1 MGLEGLY
8 WWPRKKKCY
17 NPILRLPK
25 HSPLPDGATIRV
37 HVLSFFHKIRWIY
50 TRHTDDKIIAHA
62 VLLAHINKFGDPS
75 RMVYYVEGYPAL
87 EKQDTHR
94 IREERTIETIKT
106 AEAAIENL
114 NERVQQ
120 ARLPTKE
127 LFKNVN
133 KNLQLRYLGIATNY
147 KVIKGLQDAVVP
159 SLVQEYLESPIVI
172 WRDQDDIDFTAPIL
186 VFTTMAQE
194 IAVPVGTASDPPSTA
209 QSELPLMDHATL
221 PMSFQVICKEYESI
235 KEQHAMIKAQ
245 RRMTSS
251 GKSRAIN
258 FSSCDRQTSAS
269 TWRLVAGSSTPIFA
283 QGTIRTATA
292 TITAIYR
299 QYQWKPYTAEQEVWS
314 KKVIAETTR
323 RQAEKEQLREAR
335 RRKKEKGRLK
345 KPPGLQTV

>member
-50 TRHTDDKIIAHA
+50 TRHTDDKIITHA

-75 RMVYYVEGYPAL
+75 RMVYYVEGYLAL

-114 NERVQQ
+114 NERIQQ

-133 KNLQLRYLGIATNY
+133 KNLRGEFKWDEVKILEYSTAAVLLKTDLSSTKFIALACVSSTDCNKNFGIWASPQTTKSSRAY
-147 KVIKGLQDAVVP
+147 KMQ
-159 SLVQEYLESPIVI
+159 YLESPIVI

-251 GKSRAIN
+251 GKS
-258 FSSCDRQTSAS
+258 D
-269 TWRLVAGSSTPIFA
+269 
-283 QGTIRTATA
+283 
-292 TITAIYR
+292 
-299 QYQWKPYTAEQEVWS
+299 
-314 KKVIAETTR
+314 
-323 RQAEKEQLREAR
+323 
-335 RRKKEKGRLK
+335 
-345 KPPGLQTV
+345 LQMV